1 MATST
6 GDLCFYRLVNSAAE
20 PSLES
25 VSQLR
30 VFEPTILVLSFTCV
44 PLPYPTDYSRIAVS
58 LSNGDVA
65 IIAFAVNLQS
75 HQILWQSNV
84 HPLEVWT
91 VAYSPQ
97 TREDLPCF
105 LYSGGDDSALCI
117 RRLVRHDAGLSYDP
131 VARDSKSH
139 GAGVTTILP
148 LPIAG
153 NTDGDLLLT
162 GSYDEYLRVYDTGN
176 RPHVVAEK
184 KLGGGVW
191 KLKLM
196 SFPEPRKASADG
208 MARSAEVSIT
218 VLASC
223 MHAGVRVLR
232 VTRDAEG
239 RWSIEVLATFEEH
252 ESMNYASDVQPS
264 LKTADGEDT
273 DGFICV
279 STSFYDRR
287 LCVWKYAEGVGGQ

>member
-6 GDLCFYRLVNSAAE
+6 GDLCFFRLVNSAAE

-30 VFEPTILVLSFTCV
+30 VFEPHILVLSFTWV
-44 PLPYPTDYSRIAVS
+44 PLSYPTDYYRIIVS
-58 LSNGDVA
+58 LSNGDVG
-65 IIAFAVNLQS
+65 IIALSVNFQS

-91 VAYSPQ
+91 VAWSLQ

-105 LYSGGDDSALCI
+105 LYSGGDDSALCMLK
-117 RRLVRHDAGLSYDP
+117 LVGQDAGLSYDL
-131 VARDSKSH
+131 VARDSKTH
-139 GAGVTTILP
+139 GAGITAILP
-148 LPIAG
+148 LPIRD

-162 GSYDEYLRVYDTGN
+162 GSYDEHLRVYDTGN
-176 RPHVVAEK
+176 RPRVLAEER
-184 KLGGGVW
+184 LGGGVW

-196 SFPEPRKASADG
+196 SFPAPRQASADG
-208 MARSAEVSIT
+208 MAGSAEVRIT

-232 VTRDAEG
+232 VSRDAEG
-239 RWSIEVLATFEEH
+239 RWSIEVLAKFDEH
-252 ESMNYASDVQPS
+252 ESMNYASDVQPG

-273 DGFICV
+273 DGFIGV